1 MKKWFLIVAA
11 PLAFLSQSVLAADA
25 GFYLGGGPAA
35 VSMTS
40 ASCTFGGVFTP
51 CNAVASGPSGG
62 TTLRAVTGYEFNKH
76 FAVELGYSQ
85 LGKFL
90 VKNGAGTQ
98 MGDIR
103 ISATTF
109 GFKGGGTFE
118 SGFGVYGEIGIAAVE
133 TQYTVRQ
140 PNWVLNGTPK
150 QRNNGQYIG
159 VGFQYNVSEHI
170 GFRASI
176 NVIGYTD
183 AEYSSSVQTLQTMA
197 VFKL

>member
-1 MKKWFLIVAA
+1 MKKWFLLVAA
-11 PLAFLSQSVLAADA
+11 PLVFLAQCALADEA

-40 ASCTFGGVFTP
+40 ASCTFGGVFAP
-51 CNAVASGPSGG
+51 CNAVANAPSGG

-76 FAVELGYSQ
+76 FAIELGYSQ

-98 MGDIR
+98 MGDIK

-109 GFKGGGTFE
+109 GFKGGGTFQ
-118 SGFGVYGEIGIAAVE
+118 SGFGVFGEIGIAAVE
-133 TQYTVRQ
+133 TQYSVRQ
-140 PNWVLNGTPK
+140 PSWVLNGTPK

-176 NVIGYTD
+176 NEIGYSD
-183 AEYSSSVQTLQTMA
+183 AEFSNSIRTIQTMA